1 MKRFNAMLA
10 EDGVL
15 DDNGMPVSILYPSYA
30 SVKLDGVRGLM
41 TGDGLVGRS
50 LRPFNNA
57 PFCRAVESM
66 RGASLDF
73 EITVGAIDDGA
84 TCRRTASFLNSSA
97 KTYSLKDNVCF
108 WVFDSF
114 ANTDDALENRLV
126 TASRVVH
133 GLQQEAAN
141 AHVHLRMIKQY
152 AVSNSS
158 DATAHIDAHAADNAE
173 GTILRYALG
182 KYKFGRATA
191 KEATYLRFKRFVEE
205 DAVVISVVEGNQNNN
220 EATTDLRGRTKRST
234 HKEHMVPNGRVG
246 SLVCKDVKTGD
257 VITVSAGKMTAVER
271 KEFFTDQSLIVGK
284 RIKYKHMPYGAKNS
298 PRMPVYLYIIP
309 Q

>member
-15 DDNGMPVSILYPSYA
+15 DDNGTPVNILYPSYA

-41 TGDGLVGRS
+41 TNDGLVGRS

-73 EITVGAIDDGA
+73 EITVGALDDGA
-84 TCRRTASFLNSSA
+84 TCRRTTSFLNSSA
-97 KTYSLKDNVCF
+97 KPYSLKDNVCF

-114 ANTDDALENRLV
+114 ANPDDTFEDRIA
-126 TASRVVH
+126 TATRVVH
-133 GLQQEAAN
+133 SLQQEASDAR
-141 AHVHLRMIKQY
+141 VCLRMVEQY
-152 AVSNSS
+152 FVYNSS
-158 DATAHIDAHAADNAE
+158 EAAKHIDANSAGNTE
-173 GTILRYALG
+173 GTIIRYALG
-182 KYKFGRATA
+182 KYKLGRATA
-191 KEATYLRFKRFVEE
+191 KEATYLRFKHFVEE
-205 DAVVISVVEGNQNNN
+205 DAVVTSVVEGNQNNN

-234 HKEHMVPNGRVG
+234 HKEHMIPNERVG

-257 VITVSAGKMTAVER
+257 VITVSAGKMTAAER
-271 KEFFTDQSLIVGK
+271 KTFFVDQSLIVGK
-284 RIKYKHMPYGAKNS
+284 RIKYKHMPYGAKDS